1 MKKILIP
8 IAAILLVIIV
18 LSGCGGKET
27 LEKDNNNY
35 LNQDS
40 NINING
46 EDSDDED
53 KGVSIE
59 NLEEK
64 SGMGVN
70 VNLGK
75 SGNNMSLPEEFPK
88 DALPLTDDANIIN
101 VNDTATNIGI
111 IYETNKS
118 YSDAVD
124 FYKEAIEE
132 ADVEFEGEGED
143 SYVAWGS
150 IDDYSFSIS
159 ISSQSATKTIIM
171 LDVNKR

>member
-1 MKKILIP
+1 MKKILEP
-8 IAAILLVIIV
+8 IAVILLVIIV
-18 LSGCGGKET
+18 LSSCGGKET

-40 NINING
+40 NINTNS

-53 KGVSIE
+53 QGVSIE

-64 SGMGVN
+64 SGTEVN
-70 VNLGK
+70 VSLGK
-75 SGNNMSLPEEFPK
+75 SGNNMSLPDEFPK
-88 DALPLTDDANIIN
+88 DVLPLIDDANIIN
-101 VNDTATNIGI
+101 VNNTATNIGI
-111 IYETNKS
+111 IYETNKD

-124 FYKEAIEE
+124 FYKEAIKEM
-132 ADVEFEGEGED
+132 DVDFEGKSED

-150 IDDYSFSIS
+150 IDDYSFTLSIS
-159 ISSQSATKTIIM
+159 IQNATKTIIM